1 MINLC
6 RAEHQE
12 TGEGWFHHQ
21 ETNKDPLSLP
31 CTQNEGGQEEGSS
44 LWIWCG
50 FIENLLC
57 LVSVDECHVMLYCK
71 CLIVILWFLILQGS

>member
-50 FIENLLC
+50 FIENLLF
-57 LVSVDECHVMLYCK
+57 LVSVDACPVMLYCN
-71 CLIVILWFLILQGS
+71 CLIVIFWFLILRGS